1 MEPDPKARSSRA
13 ARGRRAGHGSAA
25 GYGRGM
31 SLADDRQFR
40 DPEFAIEDMWLGVFS
55 AKVLASGFGQV
66 GDGRSF
72 AFRIEG
78 QWLLLEV
85 YRPRLSSPVPQ
96 PEDVVA
102 ALRHNIVDVDIT
114 DERSLA
120 AAVRDAVALA
130 EVST

>member
-1 MEPDPKARSSRA
+1 MSVADH
-13 ARGRRAGHGSAA
+13 RR
-25 GYGRGM
+25 
-31 SLADDRQFR
+31 FPE
-40 DPEFAIEDMWLGVFS
+40 PEFAIEDLWVGAFG

-78 QWLLLEV
+78 QWLLVEV
-85 YRPRLSSPVPQ
+85 YRPRLRGPVPQ
-96 PEDVVA
+96 PEDIA
-102 ALRHNIVDVDIT
+102 STLRYNVVDVDVT

-130 EVST
+130 EVVD

>member
-1 MEPDPKARSSRA
+1 
-13 ARGRRAGHGSAA
+13 
-25 GYGRGM
+25 M
-31 SLADDRQFR
+31 SVAEDGQLSNG
-40 DPEFAIEDMWLGVFS
+40 EFAIEDMWLGVFS

-78 QWLLLEV
+78 KSLVVEL
-85 YRPRLSSPVPQ
+85 YRARLRGLVPQ

-102 ALRHNIVDVDIT
+102 TVRRDVVDVDIS
-114 DERSLA
+114 DERSLS

-130 EVST
+130 EADN